1 MASLAV
7 GDVVGRRSYGCD
19 IFFRICGC
27 FRKQGRI
34 CAKLKGLD
42 YRLQATAV
50 WEDLVKIQAEQ
61 LSSYLI
67 KLAQRT
73 FEWEKK
79 IFRSRQAGGFR
90 GEKTEGFGRVGFLL
104 HLDGDPEYL
113 DLCLTVYRQLGIPCC
128 GYHVKENQQS
138 RRLPELLKRHQPEML
153 VLTGHDGLIQKAG
166 DLRKVENY
174 YNSTSFAEAV
184 QVARQYEKNLDN
196 LVIFAG
202 ACQSHYESLLQ
213 AGANFASSPQ
223 RVLIHAYD
231 PVFIMEKVAFTPIL
245 QVVSLTEALKATVT
259 GQAGV
264 GGVETRG
271 KYRLGLPRSAYF

>member
-1 MASLAV
+1 MAGLAV

-34 CAKLKGLD
+34 WARLKGLD

-50 WEDLVKIQAEQ
+50 WEDLVKIKAEQ
-61 LSSYLI
+61 LSCYLLD
-67 KLAQRT
+67 LAQRT
-73 FEWEKK
+73 LEQEKK
-79 IFRSRQAGGFR
+79 LFRRRQLPGLR
-90 GEKTEGFGRVGFLL
+90 GESTESFGRVGFLL

-128 GYHVKENQQS
+128 GYHVEESQQCQ
-138 RRLPELLKRHQPEML
+138 RLPELLKRHQPEML
-153 VLTGHDGLIQKAG
+153 VLTGHDGLIRKAG

-174 YNSTSFAEAV
+174 HNSAAFVSAV
-184 QVARQYEKNLDN
+184 QAARQYEKNLDS

-231 PVFIMEKVAFTPIL
+231 PVFVMEKVAFTSIS
-245 QVVSLTEALKATVT
+245 QAVALPELLAGTVT
-259 GQAGV
+259 GLAGV

-271 KYRLGLPRSAYF
+271 KYRLGLPRSPYF